1 MNIPAIRTNSRTLPA
16 DPFHMDVEPMSRA
29 DAFSEIDPPSRAYR
43 AYSDNDPHSPIEAT
57 ISTLSYP
64 QRIAVL
70 ISRAPSPPPLRR
82 VPQEVRQPMSEETR
96 AMLLYVH
103 TAHAT
108 YGGPNATQPH

>member
-1 MNIPAIRTNSRTLPA
+1 MNIPVLHTNSRHFPA
-16 DPFHMDVEPMSRA
+16 DAFHMDVEPMSRA
-29 DAFSEIDPPSRAYR
+29 DAFSDIVQPAHAYR

-64 QRIAVL
+64 QRIAAL
-70 ISRAPSPPPLRR
+70 MSRAPSPPPLKR
-82 VPQEVRQPMSEETR
+82 VPQAARTPMSAETR
-96 AMLLYVH
+96 AMLLFVH

>member
-1 MNIPAIRTNSRTLPA
+1 MNIPAIHTNARTFA
-16 DPFHMDVEPMSRA
+16 VDAFHMDVEPMSRG
-29 DAFSEIDPPSRAYR
+29 DAFSEIEHAPR
-43 AYSDNDPHSPIEAT
+43 AYSAYSDSNPHSPIEAT

-64 QRIAVL
+64 QRIAAL

-82 VPQEVRQPMSEETR
+82 TPQAARQPISEETR

-108 YGGPNATQPH
+108 YGGPNSTQHH